1 MNFGPP
7 KGANQSEFNGGPT
20 RWIGE
25 YQIAHDFIELSPRT
39 PTRIF
44 EKCAPLYEKGLSLRD
59 IEAQTGI
66 PKSTIR
72 ETLTKS
78 GFALRNPTN
87 GNASKIDN
95 KRNKRDGST
104 PFGYAYLEGKLL
116 MDPKEQIALRNI
128 LKLWKDGKSY
138 QAIVDELNNQRIP
151 TRSGKPWVRSVVRS
165 IVLKAKEK

>member
-1 MNFGPP
+1 MFGGRSQWIDEHLPP
-7 KGANQSEFNGGPT
+7 
-20 RWIGE
+20 
-25 YQIAHDFIELSPRT
+25 HDFIELSPRT
-39 PTRIF
+39 PTRII

-72 ETLTKS
+72 ETLTNS
-78 GFALRNPTN
+78 GFALRNTLN

-95 KRNKRDGST
+95 KRNKRGGST

-116 MDPKEQIALRNI
+116 MDPKEQIALRKI

-138 QAIVDELNNQRIP
+138 QAITDELNNQKIQ